1 MLHILFTK
9 PILLMRFLSF
19 LPVLFL
25 ATFLSAQNEC
35 QITGL
40 NATVSPIDPVTCQYF
55 VVLNFQHT
63 ATTNQYTVH
72 GNGNNYGTFPYSQ
85 VPVTLGPF
93 TAGNAA
99 TTREFVVRDFVF
111 EACAAEVAVAIP
123 ACSAT
128 TACNIYDMV
137 VTTGDCLP
145 NSNHYS
151 LTLNFQVTAPPN
163 ALFDV
168 FGANNQ
174 LLGTFPLSALPVQIA
189 NFPGSGN
196 ANDVIKVCINDS
208 DCCKTKEFPAPNC
221 NVTSICNIYDMVVTT
236 GDCVPG
242 SANYSLTLD
251 FQVTA
256 PTNGLFDVWSG
267 NNTYLGNFPLSA
279 LPVQINNFPA
289 TGNANDVIKVCIN
302 DNENCCKIKEFVAP
316 DCNVAPACH
325 VSDITVTTGD
335 CTSNTTYAVTVDF
348 NATFPT
354 PLDSFRVLANGV
366 PFGKFGFNQLPL
378 TINNFPY
385 NGGANDVIRICIGNE
400 DLGCCE
406 SREFAVPDCLGGP
419 CEISPLVVDP
429 GECHNNGTYQLIVNF
444 DVAGAGSVD
453 SFMVFANGAF
463 FGKFGIN
470 QLPLTINQFPWNGGA
485 TDVIKICVANGQ
497 TECCRILEFAVP
509 DCLAGPCEISGLV
522 VDPGVCTSNTTY
534 QLFVNFQ
541 LNAPNSVDS
550 FNVFA
555 NGVFFGRYGINQL
568 PLNIPNFPY
577 NGGANDVI
585 KICVPNDL
593 ADCCRILEFPVP
605 PCLNGPC
612 EITQLVVDPGEC
624 TSNTTY
630 HLFVNFGVSAP
641 GIIDSFLVFANGN
654 FFGKYGINQL
664 PLNIPNFPYNGGAN
678 DVIKICVGNN
688 VTECCRILEFPVP
701 GCLNNTPCHIYDL
714 TAVHTPCLC
723 GQFFAVLNFQFDG
736 VGSGGFDVVGNGHNY
751 GTFEYSHPQPLILGP
766 LPGDGTN
773 YEFVV
778 RDHLHPDCQ
787 DVVQMGEVVCMTP
800 VTDPGN
806 TALLTLSPNP
816 ANEWLQ
822 VSAQWN
828 NGLKAG
834 QSNVQVYSADGRLVI
849 QQTVTD
855 GGNFQLNVANL
866 PAGMYRLVVLGEAGR
881 VEGTFAKQ

>member
-1 MLHILFTK
+1 
-9 PILLMRFLSF
+9 
-19 LPVLFL
+19 
-25 ATFLSAQNEC
+25 
-35 QITGL
+35 
-40 NATVSPIDPVTCQYF
+40 
-55 VVLNFQHT
+55 
-63 ATTNQYTVH
+63 
-72 GNGNNYGTFPYSQ
+72 
-85 VPVTLGPF
+85 
-93 TAGNAA
+93 
-99 TTREFVVRDFVF
+99 VRDFVF
-111 EACAAEVAVAIP
+111 EACAGEVSVAIP

-128 TACNIYDMV
+128 TACNIYDV
-137 VTTGDCLP
+137 VV
-145 NSNHYS
+145 N
-151 LTLNFQVTAPPN
+151 
-163 ALFDV
+163 
-168 FGANNQ
+168 
-174 LLGTFPLSALPVQIA
+174 
-189 NFPGSGN
+189 
-196 ANDVIKVCINDS
+196 
-208 DCCKTKEFPAPNC
+208 
-221 NVTSICNIYDMVVTT
+221 T

-242 SANYSLTLD
+242 SANYNLTLD
-251 FQVTA
+251 FEVTE

-289 TGNANDVIKVCIN
+289 SGNDNDVIKVCIN
-302 DNENCCKIKEFVAP
+302 DNENCCKIKEFAAP
-316 DCNVAPACH
+316 DCNVAPPACH
-325 VSDITVTTGD
+325 VTDIVVTTGE
-335 CTSNTTYAVTVDF
+335 CTSNTTYEVTVDF
-348 NATFPT
+348 NATYPT
-354 PLDSFRVLANGV
+354 PLDSFRVLANGA

-378 TINNFPY
+378 TIHNFPY

-400 DLGCCE
+400 EVGCCE
-406 SREFAVPDCLGGP
+406 SKEFAVPDCLGGP
-419 CEISPLVVDP
+419 CEITQLAVHP
-429 GECHNNGTYQLIVNF
+429 GECHNNGTYQLMVNF
-444 DVAGAGSVD
+444 GVAGAGSVD

-485 TDVIKICVANGQ
+485 TDVIKICVANDQ

-509 DCLAGPCEISGLV
+509 DCLAGPCEVFNLNVQTGA
-522 VDPGVCTSNTTY
+522 CTSNTSY

-541 LNAPNSVDS
+541 VSSPTAIDS

-555 NGVFFGRYGINQL
+555 NGAFFGRYGINQL
-568 PLNIPNFPY
+568 PLMIPNFPY

-630 HLFVNFGVSAP
+630 HLIVNFGVSAP
-641 GIIDSFLVFANGN
+641 GVIDSFLVFANGN
-654 FFGKYGINQL
+654 FFGKYGMNQL

-678 DVIKICVGNN
+678 DVIKVCVGNS
-688 VTECCRILEFPVP
+688 VTECCRVLEFPVP

-736 VGSGGFDVVGNGHNY
+736 VGAGGFDVVGNGHNY

>member
-1 MLHILFTK
+1 MGVGERNTCIRYLPPDSMLHILFTK

-25 ATFLSAQNEC
+25 ATFLSAQNDC
-35 QITGL
+35 HITGL
-40 NATVSPIDPVTCQYF
+40 NATVTFTSPNSCEYF

-63 ATTNQYTVH
+63 GTTNQYTVH

-99 TTREFVVRDFVF
+99 STREFVVRDFVF
-111 EACAAEVAVAIP
+111 EACAASIVLTVP
-123 ACSAT
+123 PCSAS
-128 TACNIYDMV
+128 TACNIYDVV
-137 VTTGDCLP
+137 VTP
-145 NSNHYS
+145 
-151 LTLNFQVTAPPN
+151 
-163 ALFDV
+163 
-168 FGANNQ
+168 
-174 LLGTFPLSALPVQIA
+174 
-189 NFPGSGN
+189 
-196 ANDVIKVCINDS
+196 
-208 DCCKTKEFPAPNC
+208 
-221 NVTSICNIYDMVVTT
+221 

-242 SANYSLTLD
+242 SANYNLTLD
-251 FQVTA
+251 FEVTA
-256 PTNGLFDVWSG
+256 PTNALFDVWSG

-279 LPVQINNFPA
+279 LPVHIDNFPA
-289 TGNANDVIKVCIN
+289 SGNANDVIKICIN
-302 DNENCCKIKEFVAP
+302 DNENCCKIKEFAAP

-325 VSDITVTTGD
+325 VTDIVVTTGE
-335 CTSNTTYAVTVDF
+335 CTSNTTYEVTVDF
-348 NATFPT
+348 NATYPT
-354 PLDSFRVLANGV
+354 PLDSFRVLANGA

-378 TINNFPY
+378 TIHNFPY

-400 DLGCCE
+400 DVGCCE
-406 SREFAVPDCLGGP
+406 SKEFAVPDCLGGP
-419 CEISPLVVDP
+419 CEITQLVVDP
-429 GECHNNGTYQLIVNF
+429 GECHNNGTYQLTVNF
-444 DVAGAGSVD
+444 GVAGAGAVD
-453 SFMVFANGAF
+453 SFLVFANGSF

-470 QLPLTINQFPWNGGA
+470 QLPLT
-485 TDVIKICVANGQ
+485 
-497 TECCRILEFAVP
+497 
-509 DCLAGPCEISGLV
+509 
-522 VDPGVCTSNTTY
+522 
-534 QLFVNFQ
+534 
-541 LNAPNSVDS
+541 
-550 FNVFA
+550 
-555 NGVFFGRYGINQL
+555 
-568 PLNIPNFPY
+568 IPNFPY

-630 HLFVNFGVSAP
+630 HLFVNFGVTAP
-641 GIIDSFLVFANGN
+641 GVIDSFLVFANGN
-654 FFGKYGINQL
+654 FFGKFGINQL

-678 DVIKICVGNN
+678 DVIKICVGNS
-688 VTECCRILEFPVP
+688 VTECCRVLEFPVP

-723 GQFFAVLNFQFDG
+723 GQFFAVLNFSFDN
-736 VGSGGFDVVGNGHNY
+736 VGGGGFDVVGNGHNY
-751 GTFEYSHPQPLILGP
+751 GTFEYSHPQPIIIGP

-778 RDHLHPDCQ
+778 RDHFHPDCQ
-787 DVVQMGEVVCMTP
+787 DAVEMGPVVCMTP
-800 VTDPGN
+800 VNDPGN

-822 VSAQWN
+822 VSAQWG

-834 QSNVQVYSADGRLVI
+834 QSNVQVYGADGRLVI
-849 QQTVTD
+849 QQTVAD

-866 PAGMYRLVVLGEAGR
+866 PAGMYRLMVLSEAGR